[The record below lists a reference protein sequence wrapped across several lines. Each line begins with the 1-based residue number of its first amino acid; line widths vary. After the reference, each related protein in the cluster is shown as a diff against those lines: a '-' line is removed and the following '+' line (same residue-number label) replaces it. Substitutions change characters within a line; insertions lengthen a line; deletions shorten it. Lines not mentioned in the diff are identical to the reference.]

1 MVAVLSVIGV
11 ILSVV
16 GIGVDWYYSSVL
28 TDAGSQLE
36 DLLLSIE
43 TGATFEDF
51 LANCWLF
58 LVLGFFVFWAGLSLA
73 FPKRKKVVD

>member
-1 MVAVLSVIGV
+1 MVAVLSVIGA

-16 GIGVDWYYSSVL
+16 GIGVDWYYSTVL

-36 DLLLSIE
+36 DLLSSIE
-43 TGATFEDF
+43 VGSSFEDF

-58 LVLGFFVFWAGLSLA
+58 LLLGFFVFWMGLSIA
-73 FPKRKKVVD
+73 FPKRRPRA

>member
-73 FPKRKKVVD
+73 FPKRRKVRE